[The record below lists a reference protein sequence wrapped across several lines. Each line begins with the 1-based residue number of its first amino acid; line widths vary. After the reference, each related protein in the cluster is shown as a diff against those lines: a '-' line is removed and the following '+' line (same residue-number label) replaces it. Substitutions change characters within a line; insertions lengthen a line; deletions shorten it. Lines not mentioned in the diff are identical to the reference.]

1 VVSPL
6 LVSDQDREY
15 TIGLL
20 RDHCVSGR
28 LTAEEFE
35 ERVGEAWTA
44 RYATDLRRALRWLP
58 VELPPPG
65 RRGSATAALILT
77 GLGWCVLLFT
87 LGFGSPLALPLFV
100 AGWVAGRRARR
111 SSPGGGSSG
120 AAAAEA
126 LAITGALACLLF
138 IAGFAAIVAGLT

>member
-1 VVSPL
+1 VSPL

-35 ERVGEAWTA
+35 GRVGEACAA
-44 RYATDLRRALRWLP
+44 RYSTDLWRALRWLP
-58 VELPPPG
+58 VELPPPR

-87 LGFGSPLALPLFV
+87 LGFGSPLALPLFIV
-100 AGWVAGRRARR
+100 GWVAGREARR

-120 AAAAEA
+120 ASAAEA
-126 LAITGALACLLF
+126 LGITGTLACLLF
-138 IAGFAAIVAGLT
+138 IAGCAAIVAGV